1 MSRGALG
8 VMSIPGFLR
17 EIECEIPSASLEVH
31 LLTASVK
38 IAKSVDILD
47 GAVAPDAHSDWLLTF
62 GAVLLTDHV
71 LLYNFISKIVV
82 AISGEVP
89 KVLRRAVDD
98 ILVGH
103 AGRCVCEDAEVA
115 TGPGDE
121 CVCHLDRLVSAPAMR
136 W

>member
-31 LLTASVK
+31 LLAASVK
-38 IAKSVDILD
+38 VAKSVNILY
-47 GAVAPDAHSDWLLTF
+47 GAVAPNTYTDWLLVPR
-62 GAVLLTDHV
+62 AVHLTDQV
-71 LLYNFISKIVV
+71 LSGSLISEIVV
-82 AISGEVP
+82 TVGGEEE
-89 KVLRRAVDD
+89 KVLGRAIDD

-103 AGRCVCEDAEVA
+103 AGGCACNDAEVA

-121 CVCHLDRLVSAPAMR
+121 SVCHLDRLVSAPAMR
-136 W
+136 